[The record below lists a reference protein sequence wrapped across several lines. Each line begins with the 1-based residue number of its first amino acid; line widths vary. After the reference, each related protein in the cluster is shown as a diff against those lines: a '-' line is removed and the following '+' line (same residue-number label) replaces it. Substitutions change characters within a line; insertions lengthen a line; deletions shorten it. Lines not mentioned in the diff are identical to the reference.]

1 VGGDSDL
8 SGVDD
13 AYLLGRLRRDPAAL
27 EEFYRRHVRA
37 VAQFARRQVGAGA
50 DVHGRGAEDIVAAT
64 FLAVIEAADRY
75 DAARGATRAWLFGIA
90 GNLIATQYRRAAAE
104 SRATRRLGG
113 RRADPPD
120 EFGQLDEAIDAM
132 RLTGPAAEVLAQL
145 PTAERELVGLLL
157 DRHTLPEAADVLG
170 IRPATARMRLARA
183 RARLAPYLRQPDS
196 HPGDVR

>member
-1 VGGDSDL
+1 VGGGADL

-13 AYLLGRLRRDPAAL
+13 AHLVRQLRGDPAAL

-37 VAQFARRQVGAGA
+37 VTQFARRQVGFGPA
-50 DVHGRGAEDIVAAT
+50 AEDIVGAT
-64 FLAVIEAADRY
+64 FLAVIDAADRY
-75 DAARGATRAWLFGIA
+75 DAGRGATRAWLIGIA
-90 GNLIATQYRRAAAE
+90 SNLIATQYRRAAAE
-104 SRATRRLGG
+104 SRATQRLGG
-113 RRADPPD
+113 RRAVVAD
-120 EFGQLDEAIDAM
+120 EYGQLDEAIDAM
-132 RLTGPAAEVLAQL
+132 RLTGPADEVLARL

-196 HPGDVR
+196 HPRDVR